1 MNADDV
7 RVLACDT
14 VFQGYFRIDRY
25 RLQHRRHDGGW
36 TEELTREV
44 FERGHA
50 VGVLPYDPLRDE
62 VVLIEQFRVGAHA
75 AGWAPWQLEVVA
87 GIIDEGETAEDVA
100 RRESLEEAGLTLLE
114 LAPISDFLVSQ
125 GAVSE
130 TVRLFCGRVD
140 ATGAGGIHGLEHEGE
155 DIKVVVVPF
164 AELPALLAENKV
176 TNATGLVALQWLLLN
191 RDALRARWS
200 G

>member
-7 RVLACDT
+7 RILACDT
-14 VFQGYFRIDRY
+14 VYQGYFRVDRY

-36 TEELTREV
+36 TQELTREV

-50 VGVLPYDPLRDE
+50 VAILPYDPRRDE

-87 GIIDEGETAEDVA
+87 GIIDPGETAEDVA
-100 RRESLEEAGLTLLE
+100 RRESQEEAGLTILE
-114 LAPISDFLVSQ
+114 LTPIADFLNSP
-125 GAVSE
+125 GAVSQTE
-130 TVRLFCGRVD
+130 RLFCGRVD
-140 ATGAGGIHGLEHEGE
+140 AAGAGGIHGLEHEGE

-164 AELPALLAENKV
+164 AELRGLLAANRV
-176 TNATGLVALQWLLLN
+176 TNAPGLIALQWLLLN
-191 RDALRARWS
+191 RDELRARWS
-200 G
+200 D

>member
-164 AELPALLAENKV
+164 AELPALLAESKV

-191 RDALRARWS
+191 RDALRGHWS

>member
-7 RVLACDT
+7 RILACDT
-14 VFQGYFRIDRY
+14 VFQGYFRVDRY

-87 GIIDEGETAEDVA
+87 GIIDEGETAEEVA

-130 TVRLFCGRVD
+130 TVQLFCGRVD
-140 ATGAGGIHGLEHEGE
+140 ATGAGGIHGLELEGE

-191 RDALRARWS
+191 RDALRTRWQ

>member
-14 VFQGYFRIDRY
+14 VYQGHYRVDRY

-36 TEELTREV
+36 SQELTREV

-50 VGVLPYDPLRDE
+50 VAVLPYDPQRDE

-87 GIIDEGETAEDVA
+87 GIIDPGETAEDVA
-100 RRESLEEAGLTLLE
+100 RRESQEEAGLTVLE
-114 LAPISDFLVSQ
+114 LTPIADFLNSP
-125 GAVSE
+125 GAVSQTE
-130 TVRLFCGRVD
+130 RLFCGRVD
-140 ATGAGGIHGLEHEGE
+140 ATGAGGIHGLADEGE

-164 AELPALLAENKV
+164 AELPALLAAKKV
-176 TNATGLVALQWLLLN
+176 TNAPGLIALQWLLLN
-191 RDALRARWS
+191 RDELRARWS

>member
-114 LAPISDFLVSQ
+114 LAQIADILVSQ

-140 ATGAGGIHGLEHEGE
+140 ATGAGGIHGLAHEGE

-164 AELPALLAENKV
+164 AELTALLAENKV
-176 TNATGLVALQWLLLN
+176 TNATGLIALQWLLLN

>member
-164 AELPALLAENKV
+164 AELPALLAETKV

>member
-7 RVLACDT
+7 RVLACET
-14 VFQGYFRIDRY
+14 VYQGYFRVDRY
-25 RLQHRRHDGGW
+25 RLRHRRHDGGW
-36 TEELTREV
+36 TQELTREV

-50 VGVLPYDPLRDE
+50 VGVLPYDPDRDE

-87 GIIDEGETAEDVA
+87 GIIDEGETAEEVA
-100 RRESLEEAGLTLLE
+100 RRESREEAGLTLLD
-114 LAPISDFLVSQ
+114 LAPMTDFLVSQ

-155 DIKVVVVPF
+155 DIKVLVVPF
-164 AELPALLAENKV
+164 AELPALLAANKV
-176 TNATGLVALQWLLLN
+176 TNATGLIALQWLLLN

-200 G
+200 V

>member
-1 MNADDV
+1 MNEDDV
-7 RVLACDT
+7 RILARET
-14 VFQGYFRIDRY
+14 VYQGYFRVDRY
-25 RLQHRRHDGGW
+25 RLRHRRYDGGW

-50 VGVLPYDPLRDE
+50 VGVLLYDPRRDE
-62 VVLIEQFRVGAHA
+62 VVLIGQFRVGAQA
-75 AGWAPWQLEVVA
+75 AGWAPWQLEIVA
-87 GIIDEGETAEDVA
+87 GIIDPGETAEAVA

-114 LAPISDFLVSQ
+114 LAPITAFLLSQ

-130 TVRLFCGRVD
+130 TIRLFCGRVD
-140 ATGAGGIHGLEHEGE
+140 STDAGGIHGLADEGE

-164 AELPALLAENKV
+164 AELPGLLAAKQV

-191 RDALRARWS
+191 RDELRARWT

>member
-164 AELPALLAENKV
+164 AELTSLLAENKV

-191 RDALRARWS
+191 RDALRARWA

>member
-7 RVLACDT
+7 RVLACET

-50 VGVLPYDPLRDE
+50 VGVLPYDPRRDE

-87 GIIDEGETAEDVA
+87 GVIDEGEIAEEVA
-100 RRESLEEAGLTLLE
+100 RRESLEEAGLSLLE

-140 ATGAGGIHGLEHEGE
+140 TAGAGGIHGLEHEGE

-191 RDALRARWS
+191 RDELRARWS
-200 G
+200 D

>member
-155 DIKVVVVPF
+155 DIKVLVVPF
-164 AELPALLAENKV
+164 AELAALLAANKV

-191 RDALRARWS
+191 RDALRGHWS

>member
-1 MNADDV
+1 MNEDDV
-7 RVLACDT
+7 RILARET
-14 VFQGYFRIDRY
+14 VYQGYFRVDRY
-25 RLQHRRHDGGW
+25 RLRHRRYDGGW

-50 VGVLPYDPLRDE
+50 VGVLLYDPRRDE
-62 VVLIEQFRVGAHA
+62 VVLIEQFRVGAQA
-75 AGWAPWQLEVVA
+75 AGLAPWQLEIVA
-87 GIIDEGETAEDVA
+87 GIIDPGETAEAVA

-114 LAPISDFLVSQ
+114 LAPITAFLLSQ

-130 TVRLFCGRVD
+130 TIRLFCGRVD
-140 ATGAGGIHGLEHEGE
+140 STDAGGIHGLADEGE
-155 DIKVVVVPF
+155 DIKVVVVPC
-164 AELPALLAENKV
+164 AELPGLLAAGKV

-191 RDALRARWS
+191 RDELRARWT

>member
-114 LAPISDFLVSQ
+114 LAPIADFLVSQ

-140 ATGAGGIHGLEHEGE
+140 ATGAGGIHGLAHEGE

-164 AELPALLAENKV
+164 AELTALLAENKV
-176 TNATGLVALQWLLLN
+176 TNATGLIALQWLLLN

>member
-50 VGVLPYDPLRDE
+50 VGVLPYDPSRDE

-87 GIIDEGETAEDVA
+87 GIIDPGETAEEVA

-200 G
+200 D

>member
-7 RVLACDT
+7 RILACET
-14 VFQGYFRIDRY
+14 VYQGYFRIDRY

-36 TEELTREV
+36 TQELTREV

-50 VGVLPYDPLRDE
+50 VGVLPYDPCRDE
-62 VVLIEQFRVGAHA
+62 VVLIEQFRIGAHA
-75 AGWAPWQLEVVA
+75 AGWAPWQLEAVA
-87 GIIDEGETAEDVA
+87 GVIDPGETAEEVA
-100 RRESLEEAGLTLLE
+100 RRESLEEAGLTLLD
-114 LAPISDFLVSQ
+114 LAPMAEFLVSQ
-125 GAVSE
+125 GAVTE

-140 ATGAGGIHGLEHEGE
+140 AAGAGGIHGLEHEGE

-164 AELPALLAENKV
+164 AELPGLLAANKV

-191 RDALRARWS
+191 RDELRARWDT
-200 G
+200 

>member
-7 RVLACDT
+7 RVLACET
-14 VFQGYFRIDRY
+14 VYQGYFRVDRY
-25 RLQHRRHDGGW
+25 RLRHRRHDGGW
-36 TEELTREV
+36 TQELTREV

-50 VGVLPYDPLRDE
+50 VGVLPYDPDRDE

-87 GIIDEGETAEDVA
+87 GIIDEGETVDEVA
-100 RRESLEEAGLTLLE
+100 RRESREEAGLTLLD
-114 LAPISDFLVSQ
+114 LAPMTDFLVSQ

-155 DIKVVVVPF
+155 DIKVLVVPF
-164 AELPALLAENKV
+164 AELPALLAANKV
-176 TNATGLVALQWLLLN
+176 TNATGLIALQWLLLN

-200 G
+200 V

>member
-7 RVLACDT
+7 RVLACET

-62 VVLIEQFRVGAHA
+62 VVLIEQFRIGAHA
-75 AGWAPWQLEVVA
+75 AGWAPWLLEVVA
-87 GIIDEGETAEDVA
+87 GIVDEGETAEDVA

-176 TNATGLVALQWLLLN
+176 ANATGLVALQWLLLN

-200 G
+200 D

>member
-50 VGVLPYDPLRDE
+50 VAVLPYDPQRDE

-87 GIIDEGETAEDVA
+87 GIIDPGETAEDVA
-100 RRESLEEAGLTLLE
+100 RRESLEEAGLTILE
-114 LAPISDFLVSQ
+114 LTPIADFLNSP
-125 GAVSE
+125 GAVSQTE
-130 TVRLFCGRVD
+130 RLFCGRVD

-164 AELPALLAENKV
+164 AELRALLAENKV
-176 TNATGLVALQWLLLN
+176 TNAPGLVALQWLLLN
-191 RDALRARWS
+191 RDELRARWS
-200 G
+200 D

>member
-164 AELPALLAENKV
+164 AELPALLAANKV

-191 RDALRARWS
+191 RDALRSHWS

>member
-1 MNADDV
+1 MNEDDV
-7 RVLACDT
+7 RILARET
-14 VFQGYFRIDRY
+14 VYQGHFRVDRY
-25 RLQHRRHDGGW
+25 RLQHRCYDGGW

-50 VGVLPYDPLRDE
+50 VGVLPYDPQRDE
-62 VVLIEQFRVGAHA
+62 VVLIEQFRVGALA
-75 AGWAPWQLEVVA
+75 ADWPTWQLEVVA
-87 GIIDEGETAEDVA
+87 GIIDPGETAEAVA

-114 LAPISDFLVSQ
+114 LTPITAFLLSQ

-130 TVRLFCGRVD
+130 TMRLFCGRVD
-140 ATGAGGIHGLEHEGE
+140 AVGAGGIHGLEHEGE
-155 DIKVVVVPF
+155 DIKVVVVPY
-164 AELPALLAENKV
+164 AELPGLLAANKV

-191 RDALRARWS
+191 RDALRARWA

>member
-14 VFQGYFRIDRY
+14 VFQGYFRVDRY

-36 TEELTREV
+36 SQELTREV

-50 VGVLPYDPLRDE
+50 VAVLPYDPLRDE
-62 VVLIEQFRVGAHA
+62 VVLIEQFRAGAHA

-87 GIIDEGETAEDVA
+87 GIIDPGETPEEVA
-100 RRESLEEAGLTLLE
+100 RRESQEEAGLAILE
-114 LAPISDFLVSQ
+114 LAPIADFLNSP
-125 GAVSE
+125 GAVSQTE
-130 TVRLFCGRVD
+130 RLFCGRVD
-140 ATGAGGIHGLEHEGE
+140 ASGAGGIHGLEQEGE
-155 DIKVVVVPF
+155 DIKVIVVPF
-164 AELPALLAENKV
+164 AELRSLLAAKKV
-176 TNATGLVALQWLLLN
+176 TNAPGLIALQWLLLN
-191 RDALRARWS
+191 RDELRARWC

>member
-114 LAPISDFLVSQ
+114 LAPIADFLVSQ

-164 AELPALLAENKV
+164 AELTALLAENKV
-176 TNATGLVALQWLLLN
+176 TNATGLIALQWLLLN

>member
-87 GIIDEGETAEDVA
+87 GIIDEGETAEEVA

-164 AELPALLAENKV
+164 AELSALLAENKV

-191 RDALRARWS
+191 RDALRGHWS

>member
-14 VFQGYFRIDRY
+14 VYQGYFRVDRY

-36 TEELTREV
+36 TQELTREV

-50 VGVLPYDPLRDE
+50 VGVLPYDPRRDE

-87 GIIDEGETAEDVA
+87 GIIDEGETAEEVA
-100 RRESLEEAGLTLLE
+100 RRESLEEAGLTLLD
-114 LAPISDFLVSQ
+114 LAPMTDFLVSQ

-130 TVRLFCGRVD
+130 TVRMFCGRVD

-164 AELPALLAENKV
+164 AELPALLAANKV

-191 RDALRARWS
+191 RDELRARWS
-200 G
+200 A

>member
-25 RLQHRRHDGGW
+25 RLKHRRHDGGW
-36 TEELTREV
+36 TDELTREV
-44 FERGHA
+44 FERGHS

-62 VVLIEQFRVGAHA
+62 VVLIEQFRIGAHA
-75 AGWAPWQLEVVA
+75 AGWAPWLLEVVA
-87 GIIDEGETAEDVA
+87 GIIDPGETAEDVA
-100 RRESLEEAGLTLLE
+100 RRESLEEAGLTVTE
-114 LAPISDFLVSQ
+114 LAPIVDFLVSQ

-140 ATGAGGIHGLEHEGE
+140 ATGAGGIHGLEREGE
-155 DIKVVVVPF
+155 DIKVVIVPF

-176 TNATGLVALQWLLLN
+176 TNASSLVALQWLLLN
-191 RDALRARWS
+191 RDDLRARWS

>member
-87 GIIDEGETAEDVA
+87 GIIDEGETAEEVA

-164 AELPALLAENKV
+164 AELPALLAANKV

-191 RDALRARWS
+191 RDRLRTRWP

>member
-14 VFQGYFRIDRY
+14 VFQGYFRVDRY
-25 RLQHRRHDGGW
+25 RLKHRRHDGGW

-75 AGWAPWQLEVVA
+75 AGWMPWQLEVVA
-87 GIIDEGETAEDVA
+87 GIIDKGETAEEVA

-191 RDALRARWS
+191 RDALRGHWS

>member
-200 G
+200 D